1 MIDFSNK
8 TEDGKYK
15 VVERIMVNTD
25 GKCGSE
31 LRQYNFCGECGTLLG
46 QPEDPEKE
54 WKEFKKIIC
63 GL

>member
-1 MIDFSNK
+1 MIDFSSRTK
-8 TEDGKYK
+8 DGKYN

-31 LRQYNFCGECGTLLG
+31 LRQYNFCGHCGTVLG
-46 QPEDPEKE
+46 KPEDPEKE
-54 WKEFKKIIC
+54 WKEFKKMMC